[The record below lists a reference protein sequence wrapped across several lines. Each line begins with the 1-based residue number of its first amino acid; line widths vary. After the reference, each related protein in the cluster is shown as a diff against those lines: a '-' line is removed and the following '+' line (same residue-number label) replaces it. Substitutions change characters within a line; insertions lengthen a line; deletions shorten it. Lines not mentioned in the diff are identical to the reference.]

1 MQQFRQYTML
11 CHMKYS
17 FICWHY
23 YWLHSSAAGDW
34 FQVSGWGGVMSPLQ
48 VFVSIKDLLDQ
59 VFLKTHGTN
68 CSLQLWVCSFA
79 LLGCRI
85 LAKCSFFSA
94 IMLVFFKSQCFTF
107 IAWIT
112 WRIHWFELK
121 NPTGTTEVGVGVGTY
136 LLPLNMSLYIFSD
149 KKLCHKS
156 FTAGSSSCH
165 SNCSRNCKTVVS
177 I

>member
-1 MQQFRQYTML
+1 ML

-17 FICWHY
+17 CLLALLLMCCIP
-23 YWLHSSAAGDW
+23 
-34 FQVSGWGGVMSPLQ
+34 VLQ
-48 VFVSIKDLLDQ
+48 ETDFKRVVEEGSCHFCK
-59 VFLKTHGTN
+59 FLSVLTFWIRFSWKPTN

-94 IMLVFFKSQCFTF
+94 IMLVFFKWQCFTL
-107 IAWIT
+107 IAWII

-121 NPTGTTEVGVGVGTY
+121 NPTGTTEVGVGTY

-156 FTAGSSSCH
+156 FTAGSSSCR

-177 I
+177 IFYCSLYS